1 MNFIV
6 FEKGANIFRSRSERQ
21 SAELQSSVV
30 SWLKIVP
37 GRVDHLLRSP
47 LLRHPRAPFIIE
59 ALSSD
64 LTATTTIDLTLPLL
78 LSLFDFF
85 KLNPVALTR
94 YT

>member
-6 FEKGANIFRSRSERQ
+6 FEKGANIFGSRSEWQ

-30 SWLKIVP
+30 SRLKIVP

-47 LLRHPRAPFIIE
+47 LLRHPRPPFIIE

-64 LTATTTIDLTLPLL
+64 LTATTIDLTLPLL